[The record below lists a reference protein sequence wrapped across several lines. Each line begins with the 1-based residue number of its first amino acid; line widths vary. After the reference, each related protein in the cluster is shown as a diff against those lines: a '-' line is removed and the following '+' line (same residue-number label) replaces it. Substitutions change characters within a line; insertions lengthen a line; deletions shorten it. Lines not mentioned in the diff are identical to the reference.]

1 MFGEYDVGMRLS
13 EFQRAVTD
21 EFGEVYGASVVRDVV
36 LDGLR
41 DRTAKQALDEGVD
54 ARTVW
59 EALCAS
65 MDVPRDRWYGVGRL
79 DPRTGS

>member
-1 MFGEYDVGMRLS
+1 MRLS

-36 LDGLR
+36 LDGLA

-59 EALCAS
+59 EALCVG
-65 MDVPRDRWYGVGRL
+65 MDIPKDRWYGVGRL
-79 DPRTGS
+79 DPRANG